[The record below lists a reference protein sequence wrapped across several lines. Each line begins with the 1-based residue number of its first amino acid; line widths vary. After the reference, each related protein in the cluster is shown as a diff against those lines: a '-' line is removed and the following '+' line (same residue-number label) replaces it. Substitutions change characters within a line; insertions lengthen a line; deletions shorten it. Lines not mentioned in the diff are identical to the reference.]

1 MNEDIYVAG
10 QVERALHEDTRTHE
24 LGVRVEVD
32 GENVA
37 LRGEVQGEERRRLIA
52 QVAAEAAPGRTITN
66 EVAVTELLPPETPEM
81 LPLPEEV
88 MPTDEVPPP
97 RSAPGG
103 PAGET
108 PGWSS

>member
-1 MNEDIYVAG
+1 MKEDIYVAG
-10 QVERALHEDTRTHE
+10 QIERALQEDTRTHE

-37 LRGEVQGEERRRLIA
+37 LRGEVQGEERRQLIA
-52 QVAAEAAPGRTITN
+52 QVAAEAAPGRTIVN
-66 EVAVTELLPPETPEM
+66 EVAVTELQPPETPEM

-88 MPTDEVPPP
+88 MPTGEVPPP
-97 RSAPGG
+97 RGTSP
-103 PAGET
+103 GET